1 MVQLQEL
8 TNEES
13 WALAATMKLSR
24 IGWNSPTGP
33 VVIPVNHVV
42 YEGAVWIRT
51 SAHSSMAEEIDESSV
66 ALLVDD
72 IDPQTHLGWSVQFKG
87 RAEIFYHEDRV
98 PEQVL
103 KLRTWPSGARPLWVR
118 LEPKQVNG
126 RRLGE
131 R

>member
-1 MVQLQEL
+1 MAHLHEL
-8 TNEES
+8 EVAES
-13 WALAATMKLSR
+13 WQLAATVKLSR

-42 YEGAVWIRT
+42 HDDSVWIRT
-51 SAHSSMAEEIDESSV
+51 SAHSSMAVQIDESAV

-72 IDPQTHLGWSVQFKG
+72 IDPETHLGWSVQFKG

-103 KLRTWPSGARPLWVR
+103 RLRTWPPGARPLWVR
-118 LEPKQVNG
+118 LTPKQVNG
-126 RRLGE
+126 RRLSE
-131 R
+131 T